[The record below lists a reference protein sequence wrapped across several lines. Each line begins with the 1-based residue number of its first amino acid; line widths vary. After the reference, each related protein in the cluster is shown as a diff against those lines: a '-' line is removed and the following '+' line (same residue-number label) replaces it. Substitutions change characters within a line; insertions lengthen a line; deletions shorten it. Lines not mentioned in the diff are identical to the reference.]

1 MADQLDGY
9 ALASEHAHSNCVLI
23 AHEDFRVDGEWR
35 TWVDFDRFTELYKQ
49 GEPFGS
55 RDYMAP
61 TPPWAVYDPAA
72 ADGGFDPEETRF
84 VRKGGRTTQEAGC

>member
-1 MADQLDGY
+1 
-9 ALASEHAHSNCVLI
+9 
-23 AHEDFRVDGEWR
+23 
-35 TWVDFDRFTELYKQ
+35 
-49 GEPFGS
+49 
-55 RDYMAP
+55 MAP